1 MKNQSVFVLQ
11 IFPKDQKSYYK
22 TKGKEKMEWVIKRK
36 SPEVL
41 DPGG

>member
-1 MKNQSVFVLQ
+1 MIENFNAE
-11 IFPKDQKSYYK
+11 I
-22 TKGKEKMEWVIKRK
+22 KEGGPIKRK

>member
-1 MKNQSVFVLQ
+1 MTLLL
-11 IFPKDQKSYYK
+11 SYYDELFVK
-22 TKGKEKMEWVIKRK
+22 GLLCKSELTKNRK